1 MPLSPR
7 FSLEPL
13 LSDKTKS
20 EIQTLYRTLGQQSS
34 GFKPRKGQQQL
45 IAEVA
50 KTLAGDYHRQQ
61 RLLMAQAGTGVGK
74 SLGYLIGTLPVARH
88 HKRKVVVATATVAL
102 QEQLIKKDIHQLV
115 KAGLKVEA
123 RLLKGRQRYCCL
135 HKLKAAATSA
145 DLFGAPDFYQKL
157 LASYLAGKWDGDRD
171 SWPKAIPAEQW
182 RNIESDRLS
191 CSGAGHRDCPYWKS
205 RENPDQ
211 VDLWVVNHHVLLTD
225 LAQGGGTLLPD
236 PDNTFYIIDEAHH
249 LAESARSF
257 LEQHSRLLT
266 DKDWLVRLPGLLDDL
281 QGLLKKD
288 SLVGPTLVVQ
298 DTAQE
303 LAGGQQSV
311 YQWLQ
316 RQSFMG
322 EEQYRFPE
330 GKLPE
335 WLKNVAEDQH
345 AAAQKLNGKLQQVL
359 ALIDSESTP
368 KLLPIQEHLLTA
380 MEGAERLQ
388 KLWGALA
395 ADQNIPW
402 AKWLERTDKDI
413 VLSAAPIEVASELKY
428 KLWENCA
435 GAVLTSATLQSHQG
449 FSHTA
454 RELGLSNM
462 EGCQYKVLPSPFDYP
477 KQGRLII
484 PKMKTDPSDPGF
496 TDELA
501 EVLPKWLDA
510 NDASLVL
517 FASYWQME
525 AVAKKLNGRLPIA
538 PLVQGRENR
547 QAMLKAHALRIKNGQ
562 GSILFGT
569 GALAE
574 GLDLKGELLTN
585 LIITKLPFAVPDD
598 PISQAQAEYIEAK
611 GGNAFMSLALP
622 QVARRLVQA
631 AGRLLRSET
640 DHGRIVLLDRR
651 LVTRRYGAK
660 LLDALP
666 PFSRE
671 IER

>member
-1 MPLSPR
+1 M
-7 FSLEPL
+7 
-13 LSDKTKS
+13 LSDKTKT
-20 EIQTLYRTLGQQSS
+20 EIQRLYRTLGGQSP
-34 GFKPRKGQQQL
+34 GFRPRKGQQQL

-50 KTLAGDYHRQQ
+50 KTLGGEYHRQQ
-61 RLLMAQAGTGVGK
+61 RLLMAEAGTGVGK
-74 SLGYLIGTLPVARH
+74 SLGYLIGALPVARH

-135 HKLKAAATSA
+135 HKLQSATSA
-145 DLFGAPDFYQKL
+145 ADLFNGADLYQKL
-157 LASYLAGKWDGDRD
+157 LHSYATGKWDGDRD
-171 SWPKAIPAEQW
+171 SWPKVIPQEQW
-182 RNIESDRLS
+182 RNLESDRLS
-191 CSGAGHRDCPYWKS
+191 CSGAGHRDCPYWKV
-205 RENPDQ
+205 RDKPEQ

-257 LEQHSRLLT
+257 LEQHSRLLA
-266 DKDWLVRLPGLLDDL
+266 DKDWLTRLPGWLDEL
-281 QGLLKKD
+281 QGFVKKD
-288 SLVGPTLVVQ
+288 SLVGPSMVVQ

-311 YQWLQ
+311 YQWLGRQ
-316 RQSFMG
+316 RFFD
-322 EEQYRFPE
+322 EPQYRFPE

-335 WLKNVAEDQH
+335 WLKHVAEDQH

-359 ALIDSESTP
+359 ALIDSDSTP
-368 KLLPIQEHLLTA
+368 KLLPLQEQLLTA

-395 ADQNIPW
+395 ADQTIPW

-413 VLSAAPIEVASELKY
+413 ILSAAPIEVANELKY
-428 KLWENCA
+428 KLWEPCA
-435 GAVLTSATLQSHQG
+435 GAVLVSATLQSHQG
-449 FSHTA
+449 FSHAA
-454 RELGLSNM
+454 RELGLGKM

-477 KQGRLII
+477 NQGRLVI
-484 PKMKTDPSDPGF
+484 PAMKTDPSDSAF

-501 EVLPKWLDA
+501 EVLPQWLPADE
-510 NDASLVL
+510 ASLVL

-525 AVAKKLNGRLPIA
+525 AVVKKLEGRLPIA

-547 QAMLKAHALRIKNGQ
+547 QAMLDAHALRVKNGQ

-598 PISQAQAEYIEAK
+598 PVSQAQAEYIEAK

-640 DHGRIVLLDRR
+640 DHGTIVLLDRR
-651 LVTRRYGAK
+651 LVTRRYGAQ
-660 LLDALP
+660 LLNALP
-666 PFSRE
+666 PFRRE
-671 IER
+671 ITR